1 MKWKDFQQNVSRTFG
16 KLRKEEDF
24 FDVTLVSDDEEQIHA
39 HKLVLSACSDFFKSI
54 LKKTASS
61 SQPLL
66 YLDGVSG
73 LNLLLILDYIYYGE
87 VEVKQEHLDEF
98 LTEKNKINSKPIII
112 FITYLPSAY
121 STNISVAFL
130 SIAKKL
136 KIEGLKTDENIEED
150 GLKTHQKDQ
159 KRSIVNIDLIEPEE
173 SISEQHDLQ
182 SLDSTISSKNEE
194 RISLDASA
202 IEDIEELDQK
212 INELISVD
220 NGVPSCTL
228 CGKTAKL
235 KSDIKR
241 HIETHMEGL
250 SFPCQQCEKTF
261 KLRQTLQN
269 HCRTKH
275 MNCK

>member
-1 MKWKDFQQNVSRTFG
+1 M
-16 KLRKEEDF
+16 
-24 FDVTLVSDDEEQIHA
+24 
-39 HKLVLSACSDFFKSI
+39 
-54 LKKTASS
+54 
-61 SQPLL
+61 
-66 YLDGVSG
+66 
-73 LNLLLILDYIYYGE
+73 
-87 VEVKQEHLDEF
+87 
-98 LTEKNKINSKPIII
+98 
-112 FITYLPSAY
+112 
-121 STNISVAFL
+121 
-130 SIAKKL
+130 
-136 KIEGLKTDENIEED
+136 
-150 GLKTHQKDQ
+150 
-159 KRSIVNIDLIEPEE
+159 
-173 SISEQHDLQ
+173 
-182 SLDSTISSKNEE
+182 
-194 RISLDASA
+194 DASA

-228 CGKTAKL
+228 CGKASKL

>member
-1 MKWKDFQQNVSRTFG
+1 MGSERFALKWNDFQQNVSRSFG

-24 FDVTLVSDDEEQIHA
+24 FDVTLISDDEEQIHA

-87 VEVKQEHLDEF
+87 VFVEQEQLDE
-98 LTEKNKINSKPIII
+98 
-112 FITYLPSAY
+112 
-121 STNISVAFL
+121 FL

-136 KIEGLKTDENIEED
+136 KIEGLKNDEKIERD
-150 GLKTHQKDQ
+150 RLKRHQKDL
-159 KRSIVNIDLIEPEE
+159 KRSIVNIDLNEPEE
-173 SISEQHDLQ
+173 ILLEQQVKDELQ
-182 SLDSTISSKNEE
+182 SLDSTVSSKNEE
-194 RISLDASA
+194 KISLDVSA

>member
-1 MKWKDFQQNVSRTFG
+1 M
-16 KLRKEEDF
+16 
-24 FDVTLVSDDEEQIHA
+24 I
-39 HKLVLSACSDFFKSI
+39 
-54 LKKTASS
+54 
-61 SQPLL
+61 
-66 YLDGVSG
+66 DGVSG

-98 LTEKNKINSKPIII
+98 LR
-112 FITYLPSAY
+112 
-121 STNISVAFL
+121 
-130 SIAKKL
+130 IAKKL

-194 RISLDASA
+194 KISLDASA